1 MDLKEAV
8 RQNLHVVG
16 PGQKAAIQV
25 CHPVL
30 EYGAIFMLGGYLA
43 DESLRKEVEQ
53 YNGLNPD
60 NKMVSQNDINVF
72 LRDWPDL
79 QNAKVNAEIQK

>member
-25 CHPVL
+25 CHRTKR
-30 EYGAIFMLGGYLA
+30 M
-43 DESLRKEVEQ
+43 
-53 YNGLNPD
+53 NP
-60 NKMVSQNDINVF
+60 
-72 LRDWPDL
+72 
-79 QNAKVNAEIQK
+79 